1 MDPYSRK
8 RKYSSLLIIIVAAFL
23 IHGSVLDRFWLGDD
37 PQVLLHAV
45 RYSPVE
51 VVSER
56 PAWQELSTSNFTPLV
71 TWSFDMDL
79 SLFGPNPQ
87 LFYLHQIFS
96 IALAALCLRLLM
108 LALGAGERSSLLLA
122 LLFLAAPPTVHVA
135 GLLMTRHYVE
145 GLVAAAVSVLLWVI
159 AIRRPEHQ
167 TILIIGSVCAYLV
180 SLLAKEVFVLLPL
193 VYIALAVGRTT
204 RRRLILM
211 MIPSGIAAA
220 GYLAWRSWMLESPGG
235 YGGGNVAMHLLDLTL
250 QWVRAHPSVALWF
263 AVSIGVCM
271 ISWLRSRLDVFRFGL
286 IGAAATGP
294 LAGIGDSLEGR
305 HLLVPAA
312 VVLCGAVGGA
322 TVRLKGNVKNGLL
335 AVLALLTVVAA
346 AFQMSSE
353 ARQIER
359 MEAEGRYVWEE
370 RRDAKKLLA
379 GSPGWYLD
387 GIAEL
392 DLIWRGESS
401 PDVVFSETG
410 VLLSAGSD
418 SYISFAD
425 DASPRVVDLRGADAA
440 RRTYDARASI
450 DLEIVRT
457 GHELQ
462 WRFAPECDCEW
473 YFYSYPGYQRFEVPR
488 QGSRIVPRPR
498 EQQWFRIE
506 RRERSGRWTLS
517 PPLSLPRDGEKTRWK
532 REP

>member
-8 RKYSSLLIIIVAAFL
+8 RKYSSLLIVIVAAFL
-23 IHGSVLDRFWLGDD
+23 FHGSVLDRFWLADD

-51 VVSER
+51 VVTER

-71 TWSFDMDL
+71 TWSFDLDL
-79 SLFGPNPQ
+79 SLFGPSPQ

-96 IALAALCLRLLM
+96 IALAALFLRLLM
-108 LALGAGERSSLLLA
+108 LALGAGERSSLLLS

-145 GLVAAAVSVLLWVI
+145 GLVAASLSVLLWVI

-167 TILIIGSVCAYLV
+167 AILIIGSVCAYLV

-193 VYIALAVGRTT
+193 VSIALALGRTSS
-204 RRRLILM
+204 RRLILM
-211 MIPSGIAAA
+211 TVPYGIAAA
-220 GYLAWRSWMLESPGG
+220 GYLAWRSWMLEGAGG
-235 YGGGNVAMHLLDLTL
+235 YGGGDVARHVLELTL
-250 QWVRAHPSVALWF
+250 QWARTHPSVAFWF
-263 AVSIGVCM
+263 AITIVVCM
-271 ISWLRSRLDVFRFGL
+271 ISWLRSRLDLIRFVL

-294 LAGIGDSLEGR
+294 LVGIGDSLEGR
-305 HLLVPAA
+305 HLLVPAT
-312 VVLCGAVGGA
+312 VVLCGAVGG
-322 TVRLKGNVKNGLL
+322 TSLRLKGNVKRGLL
-335 AVLALLTVVAA
+335 AVVALVTVVSAA
-346 AFQMSSE
+346 VQMSSQ
-353 ARQIER
+353 ATQIRR

-370 RRDAKKLLA
+370 RRGARKLLA
-379 GSPGWYLD
+379 GSPGWYLN

-392 DLIWRGESS
+392 DLIWRNESS

-410 VLLSAGSD
+410 ALLSAGAD
-418 SYISFAD
+418 SYITFAN
-425 DASPRVVDLRGADAA
+425 DASPRVVDLRAADAA
-440 RRTYDARASI
+440 RQTYDARASLN
-450 DLEIVRT
+450 LEIARN

-462 WRFAPECDCEW
+462 WRFTPECDCEW